1 LKLTGSY
8 DDDHIFNLLNNTVIY
23 SIFRHLFRA
32 NCDDRQNGKGLDN
45 DNTLRRVTAL
55 NQVEFNERMSSL
67 EEQGLVKR
75 SNRTHFLT
83 PSGKAVCHAQVILEK
98 ALNNY
103 DKLKI
108 IDSLEKRQNFSN
120 SDFHKIVDTLIDDFQ
135 IRDVLHL

>member
-1 LKLTGSY
+1 MKLTDSN
-8 DDDHIFNLLNNTVIY
+8 DDAHIFNLLNNTDIY
-23 SIFRHLFRA
+23 SIFKHLFRT
-32 NCDDRQNGKGLDN
+32 NCDERQNGQGVDN
-45 DNTLRRVTAL
+45 NTLRRETTL
-55 NQVEFNERMSSL
+55 NQVEFNELMSSL
-67 EEQGLVKR
+67 QEQGLVKR

-108 IDSLEKRQNFSN
+108 IDSLAKSQDLSKP
-120 SDFHKIVDTLIDDFQ
+120 DFHKLIDALIDDFQ

>member
-1 LKLTGSY
+1 LKLTDSY
-8 DDDHIFNLLNNTVIY
+8 DDDHIFNLLNDTDIY
-23 SIFRHLFRA
+23 SIFKHLFRA
-32 NCDDRQNGKGLDN
+32 NCDDRQYGNGVDN

-55 NQVEFNERMSSL
+55 SQVELNELMSSL

-75 SNRTHFLT
+75 SNGTHFLT

-98 ALNNY
+98 AQSNY

-108 IDSLEKRQNFSN
+108 INSLEKRQNFSR
-120 SDFHKIVDTLIDDFQ
+120 SEFHKIVVTLIDDFH

>member
-1 LKLTGSY
+1 LKLTDSY

-23 SIFRHLFRA
+23 SIFKRLFRA

-135 IRDVLHL
+135 ITDVLHL